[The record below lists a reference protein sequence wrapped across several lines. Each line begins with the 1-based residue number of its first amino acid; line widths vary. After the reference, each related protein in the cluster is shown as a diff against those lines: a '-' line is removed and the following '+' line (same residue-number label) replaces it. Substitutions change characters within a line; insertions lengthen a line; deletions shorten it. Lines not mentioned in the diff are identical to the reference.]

1 LPLAAVIGGKCI
13 QRYIWLFEDWQ
24 YMEALSMDFS
34 LILDLITA
42 VAVVTGILFGL
53 LQLRHYHLS
62 RQREADLF
70 LLNSFHTGEF
80 LHGIGH
86 LQEFPNGLTK
96 KEIDQHF
103 GQDIRLV
110 YVVLSTWERIG
121 MLVFNREISFDMV
134 EEAYGELLIISWHGL
149 EKYVAEIREEL
160 QRERLFEWFQ
170 WLAERMLDRER
181 SQTREPV
188 YVGYRN
194 WT

>member
-1 LPLAAVIGGKCI
+1 
-13 QRYIWLFEDWQ
+13 
-24 YMEALSMDFS
+24 MEFS

-62 RQREADLF
+62 RQQEADLF

-86 LQEFPNGLTK
+86 LQELPNGLTK
-96 KEIDQHF
+96 QEIEERF
-103 GQDIRLV
+103 GPEIRLV

-121 MLVFNREISFDMV
+121 ILVFNHEISFDMI
-134 EEAYGELLIISWHGL
+134 EEAYGELISISWHRL
-149 EKYVAEIREEL
+149 EKYVTEIREEM

-181 SQTREPV
+181 SQTREPA
-188 YVGYRN
+188 YISYRN

>member
-1 LPLAAVIGGKCI
+1 
-13 QRYIWLFEDWQ
+13 
-24 YMEALSMDFS
+24 MEFS
-34 LILDLITA
+34 IILDLITA

-86 LQEFPNGLTK
+86 LQELPNGLSK
-96 KEIDQHF
+96 MEIEERL
-103 GQDIRLV
+103 GQEIRLV

-121 MLVFNREISFDMV
+121 MLVFNREISEDMV
-134 EEAYGELLIISWHGL
+134 EEAYRDLLIISWHGL
-149 EKYVAEIREEL
+149 EKYVVEIREEL

-181 SQTREPV
+181 SNTREPA
-188 YVGYRN
+188 YISYRN
-194 WT
+194 